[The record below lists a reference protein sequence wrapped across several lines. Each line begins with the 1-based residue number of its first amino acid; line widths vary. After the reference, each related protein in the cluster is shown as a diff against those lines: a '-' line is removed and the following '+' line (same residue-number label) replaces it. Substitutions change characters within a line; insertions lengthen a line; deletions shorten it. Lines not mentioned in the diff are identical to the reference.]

1 LAHHH
6 HHAHRTGWVLWASL
20 VATLGFTAVE
30 TIAGL
35 RSGSLSL
42 LSDAGHNFTDAL
54 ALLLAAIGAYLQ
66 SKPADNT
73 KTFGYQRAGVI
84 AAFLNAA
91 TLFVIAL
98 VIFWEAVGRLMH
110 PEKVDEAVMIWVAAA
125 ALVLNGVIML
135 GLHSGQKGD
144 INVRAAF
151 IHMMGDA
158 VGALAIVAG
167 GFIIRYTGW
176 TYIDPILSIALGGL
190 IIYTAWDI
198 IRESLNIL
206 LEGLPRGM
214 ELGRVTESMSEIEGV
229 LDVHDLHIWSL
240 GSSSHALSSH
250 VLIEDMPP
258 SSSDRILKR
267 INDVVRSFGI
277 QHTTIQF
284 EHLPCIVSDQGCKM
298 HRTSEISAKHGPR
311 CDHVH

>member
-1 LAHHH
+1 MAHHH
-6 HHAHRTGWVLWASL
+6 HHGHRTGWVLWASL
-20 VATLGFTAVE
+20 VATLGFTAIE
-30 TIAGL
+30 TFAGL
-35 RSGSLSL
+35 RAGSLSL

-98 VIFWEAVGRLMH
+98 VIFWEAAGRLLH
-110 PEKVDEAVMIWVAAA
+110 PEKVDESIMIWVAAA
-125 ALVLNGVIML
+125 ALLLNGVIML

-151 IHMMGDA
+151 LHMMGDA
-158 VGALAIVAG
+158 VGALAIIAG

-214 ELGRVTESMSEIEGV
+214 ELLRVTESMSEIEGV

-258 SSSDRILKR
+258 SASEGILKR
-267 INDVVRSFGI
+267 INDVVRGFGI
-277 QHTTIQF
+277 HHTTIQF
-284 EHLPCIVSDQGCKM
+284 EHLPCIVSDQGCQM
-298 HRTSEISAKHGPR
+298 HCAAGASAKHGAQ